1 MSAALLAGIVR
12 VAFFVAGLLIGL
24 HQKRLTVVLAFGLA
38 STSSTVFLFS
48 NAGLDVHHLAFDYAV
63 LVSTPIAALLM
74 LITVYGCRKIGGRSD
89 GWSLW

>member
-12 VAFFVAGLLIGL
+12 VAFFFAGFLIGL
-24 HQKRLTVVLAFGLA
+24 HQKRVTVALAFGLA

-48 NAGLDVHHLAFDYAV
+48 NSGIPVSHYFFDYAV

-74 LITVYGCRKIGGRSD
+74 LIAIFGCRKVGGKREE
-89 GWSLW
+89 WTLW